1 MIILWSSHIFL
12 LCAAVFYLL
21 SCSLHG
27 LLRDI
32 VDLLVQGLISFF
44 SILYLRQQHAKFGAS
59 EVHN

>member
-1 MIILWSSHIFL
+1 MIITHLFFFL

-21 SCSLHG
+21 SCALHG

-44 SILYLRQQHAKFGAS
+44 SILYLHQQHAEFGAS